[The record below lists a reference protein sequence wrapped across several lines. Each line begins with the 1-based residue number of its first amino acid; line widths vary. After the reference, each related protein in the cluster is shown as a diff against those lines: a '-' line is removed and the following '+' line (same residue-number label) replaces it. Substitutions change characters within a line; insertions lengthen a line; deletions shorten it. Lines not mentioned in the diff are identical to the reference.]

1 MSSKPSK
8 EEIKIMTYNVLAHCA
23 TKHNELL
30 EKNLEKIEEMTQR
43 YNKIVN
49 TLDNSECDVI
59 LLQEVDKTLFEQ
71 FTDKLINYTAYSNV
85 VNYKNNA
92 RFETCVLFNKSKFIC
107 KKKTFISSEDKNIYD
122 GKNAYTIT
130 LESILNKGKEITFVS
145 VHLSGKDKIAS
156 KNLLTEIGT
165 IVSSDDNVIVA
176 GDFNCDYTD
185 PSSGLCQTGLTKE
198 IIIKYL
204 NGEIKDD
211 KLNSNF
217 KEAVCGDD
225 VSYVSENETEVLK
238 KCGEKVTTCHF
249 DYATESASNKKALID
264 RIFYKGVVFNHNT
277 YDIITPGCDNYQIW
291 TRPIMS
297 PIKNASD
304 HFPLI
309 GVFSIHI
316 ANDSFNNRKK
326 RSNST
331 ESKRKKG
338 KSKRE
343 KRKSKREK
351 RKSKRKKSKSNRFN
365 IKRSESIKLNEP
377 TKSES
382 TKSESTKSESIKSES
397 TKLNEPT
404 KINTIN

>member
-145 VHLSGKDKIAS
+145 VHLSGKNETAS

-165 IVSSDDNVIVA
+165 IVSSYDNVIVA

-185 PSSGLCQTGLTKE
+185 SDSGLCQTGLTKE

-291 TRPIMS
+291 TRPKMS
-297 PIKNASD
+297 PIKDASD

-316 ANDSFNNRKK
+316 ANDSFNRKE
-326 RSNST
+326 RS
-331 ESKRKKG
+331 ESKQK
-338 KSKRE
+338 KSK
-343 KRKSKREK
+343 SKQEK
-351 RKSKRKKSKSNRFN
+351 RKSKRK
-365 IKRSESIKLNEP
+365 
-377 TKSES
+377 
-382 TKSESTKSESIKSES
+382 KSESIKSES

>member
-107 KKKTFISSEDKNIYD
+107 KKKTFISRKAKNIYD

-145 VHLSGKDKIAS
+145 VHLSGKNETAS

-291 TRPIMS
+291 TRPKMS
-297 PIKNASD
+297 PIKDASD

-316 ANDSFNNRKK
+316 ANDSFNRKE
-326 RSNST
+326 RS
-331 ESKRKKG
+331 ESKQK
-338 KSKRE
+338 KSK
-343 KRKSKREK
+343 SKQEK
-351 RKSKRKKSKSNRFN
+351 RKSKRK
-365 IKRSESIKLNEP
+365 
-377 TKSES
+377 
-382 TKSESTKSESIKSES
+382 KSESIKSES